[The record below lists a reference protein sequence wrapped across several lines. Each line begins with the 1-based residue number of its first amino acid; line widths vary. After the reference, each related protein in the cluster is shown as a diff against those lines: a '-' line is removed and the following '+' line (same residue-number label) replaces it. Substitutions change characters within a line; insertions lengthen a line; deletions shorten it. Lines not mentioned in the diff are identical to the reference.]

1 MNSSDSLQLIPY
13 PQRLDRAGG
22 SCQLSPST
30 VLRLLAGTGAADHH
44 AAALIARTLEAAAG
58 FAPALRP
65 TPAPP
70 GHAGPDILILASPLA
85 FSASPEAYRLSITP
99 SQVAITA
106 PAPQGRFYGAQTL
119 RQLIAQFGAALP
131 VLTIEDFPDLPHRG
145 IMLDVSRG
153 KVPTLATLCE
163 LAELFASLKINQL
176 QLYIEH
182 TFAFERHPLPG
193 RDHSPLTPS
202 DILALDAHCRR
213 HHVALV
219 PNLQSFGHVHET
231 LIHER
236 YRPLAESDFRG
247 GWTLSPAV
255 PAVYD
260 FLAELYAEFLPCF
273 SHRPLFNVDC
283 DETWDLGKGRS
294 LPMVEKQGLGRVY
307 LDHLLKVRQLIEP
320 YGCRMLFWGDILE
333 RHPELIP
340 ELPRDVVLLNW
351 FYDAHG
357 EETRY
362 LNRARPAQLAGL
374 EHWVCPGTSAWLS
387 FFFRKV
393 NARDNIAAWAAVA
406 RETGARG
413 MLNTDWGDA
422 GHLNCISFSYW
433 SFAWGSDRAWRA
445 EPDPAASAEFD
456 RRFLNVV
463 LPGAPDSWLE
473 VLDLLGNLYQAFAS
487 SNGQPAMVHRALL
500 NGDFI
505 MHEGKPMIRFFYD
518 RLWPMP
524 SEEEL
529 VSALEASQRALAL
542 LEDGRFESDELNRVR
557 REWRCGAELGI
568 AACRRGL
575 AWHGH
580 EAAGSPAAR
589 RASLTEA
596 LDRLETAWL
605 LRNRPSDWQST
616 RQGIESAEA

>member
-1 MNSSDSLQLIPY
+1 MMTRLHLIPY
-13 PQRLDRAGG
+13 PQHLSFHSG

-30 VLRLLAGTGAADHH
+30 VIRLLTGTADSERHT
-44 AAALIARTLEAAAG
+44 ANLLAREIKKEAS
-58 FAPALRP
+58 FTPDLRP
-65 TPAPP
+65 TSAPP
-70 GHAGPDILILASPLA
+70 GHPGPDIHLLEQTLD
-85 FSASPEAYRLSITP
+85 FSDSPESYRLRLTP
-99 SQVAITA
+99 TVIEIAAAT
-106 PAPQGRFYGAQTL
+106 PQGRFYGAQTL
-119 RQLIAQFGAALP
+119 RQLLLQFGPTLP
-131 VLTIEDFPDLPHRG
+131 ALTIEDHPDLPHRG
-145 IMLDVSRG
+145 VMLDVSRG
-153 KVPTLATLCE
+153 KVPLLATLTALVE
-163 LAELFASLKINQL
+163 RLAALKINQL

-193 RDHSPLTPS
+193 RDRSPLTPA

-255 PAVYD
+255 PEVYD
-260 FLAELYAEFLPCF
+260 YLAELYAEFLPCF
-273 SHRPLFNVDC
+273 SHRPFFNVDC
-283 DETWDLGKGRS
+283 DETWDLGKGKS
-294 LPMVEKQGLGRVY
+294 APLVATHGLGRVY
-307 LDHLLKVRQLIEP
+307 LDHLLKVHQLLEP

-357 EETRY
+357 EEARY

-387 FFFRKV
+387 FFFRKE

-413 MLNTDWGDA
+413 LLNTDWGDA
-422 GHLNCISFSYW
+422 GHLNCLSFSYW
-433 SFAWGSDRAWRA
+433 SFAWGADRAWRTQ
-445 EPDPAASAEFD
+445 PDPAAPAEFD
-456 RRFLNVV
+456 HRFLGAV
-463 LPGAPDSWLE
+463 LPGAPTSWLE
-473 VLDLLGNLYQAFAS
+473 ALNLLGNLYLSFAP
-487 SNGQPAMVHRALL
+487 SNGRPAQVHRALL

-505 MHEGKPMIRFFYD
+505 MHEGQPTIRFFYD

-529 VSALEASQRALAL
+529 LAALETSRQALAILESQRT
-542 LEDGRFESDELNRVR
+542 DNDELNLVR
-557 REWRCGAELGI
+557 REWICGAELGI

-580 EAAGSPAAR
+580 AAAGSPASRQAF
-589 RASLTEA
+589 LTSGLE
-596 LDRLETAWL
+596 RLQTAWL
-605 LRNRPSDWQST
+605 LRNRPSDLAAILERLEVT
-616 RQGIESAEA
+616 E